1 MITYNVEKISS
12 QWIAFEP
19 LLYAPRTDTEYDKL
33 ADFLDFLVDIVGD
46 NEKHP
51 LASLMDTVG
60 TLIESYDNEH
70 YPFSEG
76 NPIEALKYF
85 VEIHSLTQN
94 DLPEIGN
101 PDVVS
106 EILKGKRSLNVEQI
120 RELGKRFNVSPATFI

>member
-19 LLYAPRTDTEYDKL
+19 LLYVPRTDTEYDKL
-33 ADFLDFLVDIVGD
+33 TDFLDFLVDIVGD

-94 DLPEIGN
+94 DLPEIGS